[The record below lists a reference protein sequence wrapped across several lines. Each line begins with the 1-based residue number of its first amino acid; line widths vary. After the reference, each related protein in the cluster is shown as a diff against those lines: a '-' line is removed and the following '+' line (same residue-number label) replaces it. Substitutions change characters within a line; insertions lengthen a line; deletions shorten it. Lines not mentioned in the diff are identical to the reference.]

1 MTPAPPRPGPP
12 PISTARP
19 EQWAVALAGR
29 DRTPAAQ
36 ATGGEA
42 GIKLD
47 HRFVA
52 TSAAVAS
59 AASPLFPLKRPASH
73 VRARTS
79 SAKKR
84 ANDRSPYHNF
94 CQEVR
99 PLLPGNLRNSEREK
113 LLGIAWKNIPGTD
126 KHKFKGSPGGGGKLG
141 VHVAFAHAA
150 AVQMYPAAQQP
161 VTAPQLQPQLQLITA
176 PVMSKQLTAAV
187 TPPPLA
193 SAAVP
198 VLSATRV
205 VPVGTPVGVPVPLL
219 PCKPYPAELALSV
232 KDLVAL
238 TMPTPV
244 PELLTAAAAHRTMVS
259 KELGLDRQQQLAK
272 LVEEQMTAEDAVDI
286 AISLGMPH

>member
-19 EQWAVALAGR
+19 EQWTVALAGR

-36 ATGGEA
+36 ATGGGA

-59 AASPLFPLKRPASH
+59 AASPLSPLKRPASH
-73 VRARTS
+73 AELARTS
-79 SAKKR
+79 PAKKR
-84 ANDRSPYHNF
+84 ANDSPYHKF

-99 PLLPGNLRNSEREK
+99 PLLPGNLRNSAREK

-126 KHKFKGSPGGGGKLG
+126 KHKFKGSPGGGGKG
-141 VHVAFAHAA
+141 VQVAFAHAA

-176 PVMSKQLTAAV
+176 PVMSKQFTAAV

-219 PCKPYPAELALSV
+219 PCKPYPAELGLSV
-232 KDLVAL
+232 EDLVAL
-238 TMPTPV
+238 TTPTPV
-244 PELLTAAAAHRTMVS
+244 PELLTAAAAHRTKVS
-259 KELGLDRQQQLAK
+259 KELGLARQQQLAK